1 MHPHWNSHM
10 NYPPTSY
17 SNNAVRT
24 TPPIPNDFHYMMQRI
39 ANLEHQLAKLISL
52 IEENNQLIKAME
64 QQQNQV
70 CAPAG
75 SSVIVRM

>member
-10 NYPPTSY
+10 NYSPIPY
-17 SNNAVRT
+17 PNNTVRT
-24 TPPIPNDFHYMMQRI
+24 TTPIPHDSHYMIQRME
-39 ANLEHQLAKLISL
+39 NLENQLAKLISL

-75 SSVIVRM
+75 GSIIVRM